1 MLRTALLFLSLLGFL
16 TSELHAAPSAATAQV
31 HRRKPMAGDYRP
43 VYKTYRGHNR
53 HQRGFFAFLR
63 RGAVRHGTTH
73 SWKRGTL

>member
-16 TSELHAAPSAATAQV
+16 TSELQAAATTQA

-53 HQRGFFAFLR
+53 HHRGFFAFLR
-63 RGAVRHGTTH
+63 RGGAARHGAAH
-73 SWKRGTL
+73 SRKRGTL